1 MSRSISSAEVDRFAG
16 GAGSPPSSSS
26 SAQSPVGSTPAISQK
41 LPVDVKGMM
50 FSIIQI
56 AVASIAVGLLLNSD
70 KSTTP
75 SGFNLKLRK
84 HIHNKRLE
92 DVHMLRYDR
101 IMLFHF
107 GFGSNAHFI
116 ILDLYAQRNILL
128 MDLEYT
134 VMTLR
139 SHRLL
144 PD

>member
-26 SAQSPVGSTPAISQK
+26 SAQSPVGSTP
-41 LPVDVKGMM
+41 DVKGMM

-56 AVASIAVGLLLNSD
+56 VVAPIAVGLLLNSD